1 MAMIIKNKLKGFTI
15 IELLVVL
22 AIFALIISVSLANY
36 NAGSRQ
42 SKLKMSLQNFSANIR
57 LTQSYAMGSKD
68 FADPNS
74 GKNIVPRGGWGIYL
88 NKASPSKYRIVVDL
102 DDDHYFDKTSDGSY
116 KLLTFDDNIVI
127 DEILENNSP
136 VDRAVIFF
144 QPPDP
149 QTFINGLNSNNITI
163 YLKDNVANTSS
174 AVTVNF
180 FGLIENE

>member
-1 MAMIIKNKLKGFTI
+1 MRKAKSAKGFTI

-68 FADPNS
+68 FADPIS
-74 GKNIVPRGGWGIYL
+74 GQTIVPRGGWGIFL
-88 NKASPSKYRIVVDL
+88 DKTSPSKYRIVTDL
-102 DDDHYFDKTSDGSY
+102 KDDHQFVSGVDGLYKT
-116 KLLTFDDNIVI
+116 LNFDDNIVI
-127 DEILENNSP
+127 DEIIENNSP
-136 VDRAVIFF
+136 VDQAVIFF

-149 QTFINGLNSNNITI
+149 QTFINGSNSNNITI
-163 YLKDNVANTSS
+163 YLKDKVANTSS

>member
-1 MAMIIKNKLKGFTI
+1 MRKVNSTNGFTV

-22 AIFALIISVSLANY
+22 AIFALLISVSLANY
-36 NAGSRQ
+36 NSSNRQ
-42 SKLKMSLQNFSANIR
+42 SKLKMSLQNLSANIR

-88 NKASPSKYRIVVDL
+88 DKTRPSKYSIVVDL
-102 DDDHYFDKTSDGSY
+102 NDDHQFDKRFDGSY

-127 DEILENNSP
+127 DEILENNSS
-136 VDRAVIFF
+136 VDQAVIFF

-163 YLKDNVANTSS
+163 YLKDKVANTSS